1 MSHISGYET
10 FYEKPFFLPPLRM
23 RADGEGM
30 MDDWVQVTDIM
41 CSRDTLG
48 RLKLES
54 WGFNGDDTTSFFGH
68 NHEVH

>member
-1 MSHISGYET
+1 
-10 FYEKPFFLPPLRM
+10 M